1 MDDRKLLRFGGVGAV
16 LGVIVCFT
24 PLVVTVL
31 ASLGLAS
38 WFGPVASVFDVVL
51 AVGAGAMAY
60 GAYRLWKKSRAR
72 TPVANTTNI

>member
-1 MDDRKLLRFGGVGAV
+1 MNERRLLRFGGVGAV

-31 ASLGLAS
+31 AGVGLAS
-38 WFGPVASVFDVVL
+38 WFTPIDAVFHAVL
-51 AVGAGAMAY
+51 AVGVGAMGY

-72 TPVANTTNI
+72 APLETTDT